1 MLVRDRR
8 IKTMNL
14 NLSVNKKRSVTRKNG
29 INDNQKIEI
38 YNLYKQKYGINAI
51 SKITNL
57 SYDTIYY
64 WLVTNLNGLIAFIT
78 VYNMWIKQ
86 EEASNK

>member
-1 MLVRDRR
+1 
-8 IKTMNL
+8 MNL
-14 NLSVNKKRSVTRKNG
+14 NLRVNKKRSLTRKNG

-38 YNLYKQKYGINAI
+38 YNLYKQKYGINDI

-64 WLVTNLNGLIAFIT
+64 WLVVNLKGLIAFIT
-78 VYNMWIKQ
+78 VYNIMIKQ
-86 EEASNK
+86 QEASSK

>member
-1 MLVRDRR
+1 
-8 IKTMNL
+8 MNL
-14 NLSVNKKRSVTRKNG
+14 NLSVNKKRSVTRRNG

-86 EEASNK
+86 EQASNK